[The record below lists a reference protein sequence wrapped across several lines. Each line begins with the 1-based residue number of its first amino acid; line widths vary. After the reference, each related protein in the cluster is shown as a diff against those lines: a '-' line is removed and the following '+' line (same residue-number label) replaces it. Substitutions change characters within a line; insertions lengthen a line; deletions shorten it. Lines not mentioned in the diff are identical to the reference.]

1 MIKSYRTKRR
11 KIQKDLMLLNESQSI
26 VHQNLNETIINTSEI
41 NSDLV
46 NSRLLT
52 SNNGNQP
59 VEDSFYYNTVSVQIN
74 ENSNFYKNPEKIY
87 DSYNCSNSIKSN
99 VDECSIN
106 NEKEPLHIKLK
117 NWALECDVPHST
129 LDKLLPILKHEE
141 DYKSFQKLPLNSR
154 TLLNSG
160 SSATKNI
167 FNIYPGIYYHFGLTF
182 GIKRHLLKFKH
193 EDNEIKIL
201 VGVDGL
207 PLSKSSSSQF
217 WPILAYV
224 YPHSNNVFPIGIYHG
239 NSKPNDS
246 NNYLKY
252 FIEEAKY
259 LTMNGIELN
268 GNFFKV
274 SIMAFCCD
282 SPAKSFILKVKSH
295 TGFSSCT
302 RCFQE
307 GEYLQN
313 RICFPYQENS
323 CQKRDHYGYTTMVQK
338 SHHLREGV
346 TSVLTE
352 LSNFDM
358 VRSFPLDYMH
368 LVLLGT
374 MRKLIHLW
382 ISKGPVTVRLHS
394 RQIAKISELLLT
406 LRQFIPIEFA
416 RKPRPLEDICRWKAT
431 ELRQFVLYTGPIVLK
446 NFLSEELY
454 KNFMSLSIAMTILL
468 SNNHEKKLKFA
479 DRLLNYFVQS
489 FGNIYDQ
496 HFISHNIHGL
506 LHIVEDY
513 KRFGPLDSCSCF
525 SFENYMQFLKSAVR
539 KPDKPLQQVVR
550 RYKEECCNDK
560 ITVIASSTPKTIC
573 QRMHTNGPIVE
584 NIICNPQFSLLKL
597 QTFSINVNKLADSFV
612 FTNQKQVVKV
622 INIAQSAKSKEPLII
637 GYEFLKQVP
646 LYINPIQS
654 TKLDIYIIEEMSDK
668 LKCWK
673 IDSIMYKAIVVIFE
687 NRNIAMPIIHS
698 N

>member
-1 MIKSYRTKRR
+1 MELNREDAISIGKVQDLMADRNLECNLAYIKS
-11 KIQKDLMLLNESQSI
+11 
-26 VHQNLNETIINTSEI
+26 NLGTLPETIIRLELSGCTLIDSIQIVTEFQNKIQEI
-41 NSDLV
+41 ENKRGKIV
-46 NSRLLT
+46 RLKLKK
-52 SNNGNQP
+52 
-59 VEDSFYYNTVSVQIN
+59 Y
-74 ENSNFYKNPEKIY
+74 
-87 DSYNCSNSIKSN
+87 
-99 VDECSIN
+99 ECSIN

-129 LDKLLPILKHEE
+129 LDKLLPILKNE

-167 FNIYPGIYYHFGLTF
+167 LKIDPGIYYHFGLTY
-182 GIKRHLLKFKH
+182 GINRHLLKFKH
-193 EDNEIKIL
+193 EDSEIKIL

-268 GNFFKV
+268 GNLFKV

-307 GEYLQN
+307 GEYLKN
-313 RICFPYQENS
+313 RVCFPYQENI
-323 CQKRDHYGYTTMVQK
+323 CQKRDHHGYMTMVQK

-368 LVLLGT
+368 LVLLGA

-394 RQIAKISELLLT
+394 RQIAKISDLLLT
-406 LRQFIPIEFA
+406 LRQFIPTEFA

-431 ELRQFVLYTGPIVLK
+431 ELRQFLLYTGPIVLK
-446 NFLSEELY
+446 NFLSEETY
-454 KNFMSLSIAMTILL
+454 KNFMSLNIAMTILL

-479 DRLLNYFVQS
+479 DRLLNYFVES
-489 FGNIYDQ
+489 FGNIYGQ

-525 SFENYMQFLKSAVR
+525 PFENYMQFLKSAVR

-550 RYKEECCNDK
+550 RYKEVCSNDK

-573 QRMHTNGPIVE
+573 QRMHNNGPIVE
-584 NIICNPQFSLLKL
+584 NITCNPQFSLLKL
-597 QTFSINVNKLADSFV
+597 RTFSINVNKLADSFV
-612 FTNQKQVVKV
+612 LTNQKQVVKV
-622 INIAQSAKSKEPLII
+622 INIAQSAITKEPLII
-637 GYEFLKQVP
+637 GHEFLKQVP

-654 TKLDIYIIEEMSDK
+654 TKLDVYIVEEMSDK